1 MIFVLGVK
9 DFLTSMKSVVISVGN
24 NGKPWLNDSGCP
36 DPTAYEAMKRIQN
49 EERRHIQTDL
59 NSHSRLV
66 ITTIKN
72 ILDLSGFEL
81 VDRIQIR
88 HKKTGK
94 IFK

>member
-1 MIFVLGVK
+1 M
-9 DFLTSMKSVVISVGN
+9 GN

-49 EERRHIQTDL
+49 EEKRL
-59 NSHSRLV
+59 NHVDSDAHMV
-66 ITTIKN
+66 VTTIKN

-81 VDRIQIR
+81 VERIQIR
-88 HKKTGK
+88 HKKSGK

>member
-1 MIFVLGVK
+1 ML
-9 DFLTSMKSVVISVGN
+9 LGN
-24 NGKPWLNDSGCP
+24 NGKPWLNNSGCP
-36 DPTAYEAMKRIQN
+36 DPTAYEAMKNIQT
-49 EERRHIQTDL
+49 EEKRLIQTDL
-59 NSHSRLV
+59 NARLV

-81 VDRIQIR
+81 VERIQIR